1 MGRFHYHADGTGHSH
16 EDGDH
21 EHGHDHDRTNGHGG
35 VSDHSGYQTGG
46 LRVDVLEK
54 ILGENDRTAEANRSD
69 FYDAN
74 VHVVNLMSSP
84 GAGKTTLLRE
94 VLLKLGSSLRVGIV
108 EGDVETSIDADRL
121 AGLGAPVSLVNTAN
135 GFGGECH
142 FDATMVR
149 SALPR
154 LPLADLD
161 FDLELFHKN
170 LGNVNPDVRTIE
182 TSAKTGVGVDEV
194 CAWISSLAGRG

>member
-1 MGRFHYHADGTGHSH
+1 MAPDTRTTTPTTTIT
-16 EDGDH
+16 
-21 EHGHDHDRTNGHGG
+21 HDHDHDHDHAGSVGAIG
-35 VSDHSGYQTGG
+35 VGDHSGYQTGG

-74 VHVVNLMSSP
+74 VQVVNLMSSP

-94 VLLKLGSSLRVGIV
+94 VLLKLGSTLRVGIV

-142 FDATMVR
+142 LDATMVR
-149 SALPR
+149 SALAATAAGRPRHRRDRKRRQPR
-154 LPLADLD
+154 LP
-161 FDLELFHKN
+161 
-170 LGNVNPDVRTIE
+170 GGVRRRRARHE
-182 TSAKTGVGVDEV
+182 R
-194 CAWISSLAGRG
+194 WSSPSPKVRRSR